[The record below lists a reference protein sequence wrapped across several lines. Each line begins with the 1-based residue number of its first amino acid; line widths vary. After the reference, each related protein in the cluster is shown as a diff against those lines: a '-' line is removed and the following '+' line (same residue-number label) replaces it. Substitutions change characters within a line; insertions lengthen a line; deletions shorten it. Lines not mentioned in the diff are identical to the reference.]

1 MRTLGILDKRDRL
14 GITAP
19 TKIALPCR
27 NPATPT
33 DCMIIYIAQESKVI
47 IKLTKGEVRLDSND
61 VCLFAP
67 NLQHSIEGKGN
78 ITKLTIERA
87 MLINTFAPLI
97 SFCPILLGFFLRCRD
112 EQGSPAYLRFS
123 HHEGETAS
131 SLIERISLEFSEKRK
146 SYQSAVINA
155 LAELFII
162 LNRDYYATEPA
173 EKLPSEGRADL
184 ILGFLGEHYTTSSLE
199 STARNFHC
207 HPNTIA
213 TILKE
218 EVGKNFSEIRRELR
232 LERACTLLT
241 QTALP
246 ITDIASL
253 CGYENMTSFYKIFKE
268 KYGTTPRI
276 FGRRA
281 SSASTESTEE
291 DRIDMVENYGKAIEG
306 AAI

>member
-1 MRTLGILDKRDRL
+1 MRNLGILDKQDRV

-27 NPATPT
+27 NPVIPT
-33 DCMIIYIAQESKVI
+33 DNMIIYIVLDSKVL
-47 IKLTKGEVRLDSND
+47 IKLAKGEVRLDPND
-61 VCLFAP
+61 VCLLAP

-112 EQGSPAYLRFS
+112 EQDSPTYLRFS
-123 HHEGETAS
+123 HHEGETVG

-173 EKLPSEGRADL
+173 EKLPTEGRADL
-184 ILGFLGEHYTTSSLE
+184 ILGFLGEHYITSTLE

-232 LERACTLLT
+232 LERACALLT
-241 QTALP
+241 QTTLP
-246 ITDIASL
+246 ITEIASL

-268 KYGTTPRI
+268 KFGTTPRI

-281 SSASTESTEE
+281 SSSSTDATKET
-291 DRIDMVENYGKAIEG
+291 RIDMVENYSNTIEG
-306 AAI
+306 ATI